1 MPLEVGVG
9 LLIIPQEPSE
19 LFVKG
24 NNNSEQIYEQV
35 KQNGGGLSLSHIYN
49 KLFKGIRR

>member
-1 MPLEVGVG
+1 VG

-24 NNNSEQIYEQV
+24 NKNSMQIVEQV
-35 KQNGGGLSLSHIYN
+35 MLIGDGLSLSYIYN
-49 KLFKGIRR
+49 KLFKGIHR